1 MPNSRKISDGL
12 HKARKKALSL
22 LAHMDRTEA
31 GLCGKL
37 SQAGFSPE
45 EIQDAVEYAKS
56 FGYVNDL
63 RYAGNYIAGRMGKK
77 SRQKIMQELFQKGI
91 DRKTAEEAWNL
102 EAEFGEPDEKA
113 AIRKEIEKKYERGSS
128 LDEKQM
134 RRLYGYLARRGF
146 RQSDILYV
154 IEEMDIT
161 CVYGYMRNSGMEE

>member
-1 MPNSRKISDGL
+1 MPGEL
-12 HKARKKALSL
+12 YKARKKALSL
-22 LAHMDRTEA
+22 LAHMDRTEE
-31 GLCGKL
+31 GLCKKL

-63 RYAGNYIAGRMGKK
+63 RYAGNYIASRMGMK

-91 DRKTAEEAWNL
+91 DRKTAEEAWEL

-113 AIRKEIEKKYERGSS
+113 AIRREIEKKYERGAS

-134 RRLYGYLARRGF
+134 RRLYGFLARRGF

-154 IEEMDIT
+154 MDEMDIT
-161 CVYGYMRNSGMEE
+161 CVRGNIRNSDMDE